1 MPCDA
6 ALCYGL
12 ANQYTNAMVC
22 HLRLVYTI
30 RLVSTAQQRYV
41 HTTKF
46 CYDGMFRICLW
57 RRLAAR
63 LIHLGIVRG
72 VGRHESPQR
81 LKNHDYHELKTYN
94 IEYEKTF

>member
-1 MPCDA
+1 
-6 ALCYGL
+6 
-12 ANQYTNAMVC
+12 
-22 HLRLVYTI
+22 
-30 RLVSTAQQRYV
+30 
-41 HTTKF
+41 
-46 CYDGMFRICLW
+46 MFRICLW

-63 LIHLGIVRG
+63 LIHLGVVRG

>member
-6 ALCYGL
+6 TLCYGL

-46 CYDGMFRICLW
+46 CCHGYILGCLW

-63 LIHLGIVRG
+63 LIRLGVVRG
-72 VGRHESPQR
+72 VGRHESP
-81 LKNHDYHELKTYN
+81 
-94 IEYEKTF
+94 